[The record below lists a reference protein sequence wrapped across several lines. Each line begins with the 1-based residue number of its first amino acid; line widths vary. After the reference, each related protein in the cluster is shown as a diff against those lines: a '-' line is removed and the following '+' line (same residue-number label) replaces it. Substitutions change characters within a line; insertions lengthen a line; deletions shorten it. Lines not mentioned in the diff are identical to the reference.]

1 MPRDLETKIIDAGIE
16 DDIRRNELR
25 WEALH
30 LGLRE
35 DEIRNL
41 LAQGL
46 AVAER
51 HLEALRIAGPY

>member
-1 MPRDLETKIIDAGIE
+1 MPRDLETKIIDVGIE
-16 DDIRRNELR
+16 EDIRRNELR

-46 AVAER
+46 AAAER
-51 HLEALRIAGPY
+51 HLEALRIG